1 MSTTNSHPTSSSTGV
16 LAAKAGYIIARRIT
30 RELVEMAREAWWV
43 TRCLPRLVTLA
54 VVLVAVLFLAGHEAM
69 AVAPAVGL
77 GGLVSWPRWGH
88 SSWLGVTDRHRA
100 RRHRRRWTRI
110 ACTVGLATHRPHDLD
125 RSTAR
130 PARVPRLLRG
140 SRTRD
145 GVSTL
150 RLRYAPGQ
158 TLDDI
163 ERAAP
168 ALSTTLAAHTVRV
181 VPDGPTRALVTLAH
195 RDVLDTPSHTPDPAT
210 TAGTVLGHPCAG
222 VEVGRVMSGSPWRVD
237 ARVHTLVAGA
247 TGSGKGSVMWSL
259 IASLAPAVRAGTVR
273 LVGVDLKAG
282 MELSHASRLFST
294 LAKDPAV
301 AVAALERE
309 VTSMQARAELMAGAD
324 REHTPTTASPHVV
337 VVIDE
342 LAALTSYLTDRDLLR
357 RADTALRMLLSQGRA
372 VGWSVWAWVQDPR
385 ISAVPMRD
393 MFPAALGLRLRSSA
407 EVDMVFAAE
416 KAYRLAPCHH
426 IPKTA
431 PGTGYAVTEDGHLD
445 KVRAHYATDDL
456 IHHLDARYATPHRL
470 PAPDPTPPSSST
482 PSTSSAASTTASE
495 VDDLARYRA
504 AYRTAA
510 KNAPT
515 TNEPPA
521 EATPTGDTPS
531 TAGPARIPRKPR
543 APRARRA
550 SRRETGAAGHP
561 GSTTGGDAA

>member
-1 MSTTNSHPTSSSTGV
+1 MAATDQAGTSTAA
-16 LAAKAGYIIARRIT
+16 LAWAAARRVAHVVAET
-30 RELVEMAREAWWV
+30 CREAWWV
-43 TRCLPRLVTLA
+43 LRCLPRLVTLA
-54 VVLVAVLFLAGHEAM
+54 LLLVALLVAAGEYATATVPM
-69 AVAPAVGL
+69 LGL
-77 GGLVSWPRWGH
+77 GGLVSWPRWGY

-100 RRHRRRWTRI
+100 RHHRRRWTAI
-110 ACTVGLATHRPHDLD
+110 ACTVGLTTHRPDDLD

-140 SRTRD
+140 STCRD
-145 GVSTL
+145 GVSVL

-168 ALSTTLAAHTVRV
+168 AFCTTLAAHTVRV
-181 VPDGPTRALVTLAH
+181 VPDGPTRAVVTLAH
-195 RDVLDTPSHTPDPAT
+195 RDVLHTPSLTPDPAT
-210 TAGTVLGHPCAG
+210 TAGKVLGHPCAA
-222 VEVGRVMSGSPWRVD
+222 VEVGRVMSGAPWRVD

-259 IASLAPAVRAGTVR
+259 VAGLAPAVRAGTVR

-282 MELSHASRLFST
+282 MELTHAPRLFSC

-309 VTSMQARAELMAGAD
+309 VQSMQARAEQMAGTN
-324 REHTPTTASPHVV
+324 REHTPTAASPHVV

-342 LAALTSYLTDRDLLR
+342 LAALTSYLSDRDLLR

-385 ISAVPMRD
+385 VSAVPMRD

-407 EVDMVFAAE
+407 EVDMVFATE

-426 IPKTA
+426 IPKTH

-445 KVRAHYATDDL
+445 KIRAHYATDDL
-456 IHHLDARYATPHRL
+456 IHHLDALYATPHRL
-470 PAPDPTPPSSST
+470 PDPDPAATATPGAP
-482 PSTSSAASTTASE
+482 
-495 VDDLARYRA
+495 VGGDGLDDLARYRQ
-504 AYRTAA
+504 AYRAAGQTPPTSTGLGVDTGSTGTAR
-510 KNAPT
+510 
-515 TNEPPA
+515 
-521 EATPTGDTPS
+521 ATRKPRT
-531 TAGPARIPRKPR
+531 PRKPR
-543 APRARRA
+543 ATTRTRRA
-550 SRRETGAAGHP
+550 SIDAAEA
-561 GSTTGGDAA
+561 STSGGDVA

>member
-1 MSTTNSHPTSSSTGV
+1 MTATDHTATST
-16 LAAKAGYIIARRIT
+16 AAVAWAAARRVAH
-30 RELVEMAREAWWV
+30 LVAETGREAWWV
-43 TRCLPRLVTLA
+43 LRCLPRLVTLA
-54 VVLVAVLFLAGHEAM
+54 VLLVALLVAAGEYAT
-69 AVAPAVGL
+69 ATVPAVGL
-77 GGLVSWPRWGH
+77 GGLVSWPRWGY

-100 RRHRRRWTRI
+100 RRHRRRWTHI
-110 ACTVGLATHRPHDLD
+110 ACTVGLTTYRPSDLD
-125 RSTAR
+125 GSTDR

-168 ALSTTLAAHTVRV
+168 ALSTTLDAHTVRV
-181 VPDGPTRALVTLAH
+181 VPDGPSQVVVTLAH
-195 RDVLDTPSHTPDPAT
+195 RDVLHTPSRTPDPAT
-210 TAGTVLGHPCAG
+210 TLTAGIAFGHPCAA
-222 VEVGRVMSGSPWRVD
+222 VEVGRVMSGAPWRVD

-259 IASLAPAVRAGTVR
+259 VAGLAPAVRAGTVR

-282 MELSHASRLFST
+282 MELTHAPRLFST

-309 VTSMQARAELMAGAD
+309 VASMQARANQMAGTD
-324 REHTPTTASPHVV
+324 RDHTPTTTSPHVV

-342 LAALTSYLTDRDLLR
+342 LAALTSYLNDRDLLR
-357 RADTALRMLLSQGRA
+357 RADTALRLLLSQGRA

-407 EVDMVFAAE
+407 EVDMVFATE
-416 KAYRLAPCHH
+416 KAHRLAPCHH
-426 IPKTA
+426 IDRSV

-456 IHHLDARYATPHRL
+456 IHHLNDTYATPHRL
-470 PAPDPTPPSSST
+470 PDPEPATST
-482 PSTSSAASTTASE
+482 PARTRGAGDGSAS
-495 VDDLARYRA
+495 DDLARYRQ
-504 AYRTAA
+504 AYRAA
-510 KNAPT
+510 GQ
-515 TNEPPA
+515 PPA
-521 EATPTGDTPS
+521 TGSTETGTGTDGGARPDTG
-531 TAGPARIPRKPR
+531 AARKPR
-543 APRARRA
+543 APRTPRATTQTRRA
-550 SRRETGAAGHP
+550 SVDAAETGTAEGGAA
-561 GSTTGGDAA
+561 